1 MDKLKVDSNSLQEVV
16 DVQIEEGLKGNYK
29 IATLEEHLK
38 MEKANKEK
46 LLHRLSEFSDEAFTL
61 RHLQDI

>member
-1 MDKLKVDSNSLQEVV
+1 
-16 DVQIEEGLKGNYK
+16 
-29 IATLEEHLK
+29 

-46 LLHRLSEFSDEAFTL
+46 LVDRVSESNDEAFTL